1 METNFTAAQL
11 ADPALYGSADK
22 DALQALLKRQA
33 ELAQAIAQ
41 AEEAWLMLHE
51 RLEALP
57 PIN

>member
-1 METNFTAAQL
+1 MCAYRAATAQ
-11 ADPALYGSADK
+11 GVR
-22 DALQALLKRQA
+22 QALLKRQA